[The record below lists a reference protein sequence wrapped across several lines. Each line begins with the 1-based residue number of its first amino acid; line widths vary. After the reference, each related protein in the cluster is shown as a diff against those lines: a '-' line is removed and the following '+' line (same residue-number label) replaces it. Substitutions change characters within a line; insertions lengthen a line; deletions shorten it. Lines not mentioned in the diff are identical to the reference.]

1 SGARTPTKAEWEE
14 LMNNTTATW
23 TTRNGVSGRLFTAA
37 NGNSI
42 FLPAAGLRNGSSLL
56 SAGSYGYCWSSS
68 LYESYPDLAW
78 YFNFGSSRQ
87 NMNYGSRNDGFSVR
101 AVRASQN

>member
-42 FLPAAGLRNGSSLL
+42 FLPAAGFRYGTSFGGVGS
-56 SAGSYGYCWSSS
+56 GGDYWSSS
-68 LYESYPDLAW
+68 LYEGSPGGAW
-78 YFNFGSSRQ
+78 YFYFSSSNQ
-87 NMNYGSRNDGFSVR
+87 YVDSNDRYFGFSVR